1 MGVSSSVRRPLF
13 TIVPCLL
20 AILLFSLSIS
30 TVHASFVTLSHDD
43 GSRDAWY
50 STTKGNHL
58 YVGFSIPHS
67 ENYRVIMVDFFVNEP
82 GVSFKFHVYSGVG
95 YPSTHLYEDGAMLQ
109 PELDPG
115 QWVQVHVTKDIIV
128 GPGTLTNAIL
138 LWVSVEYG
146 TDNKPGIGLDTS
158 WYNAYGNVDRWI
170 QDGMSNSFEGMPGPI
185 TNIARVH
192 GDLMIRVQAES
203 LDVLAKKEGTNTA
216 VTQTG
221 SVQASGTGLGFAV
234 IAIGA
239 GAAAA
244 AGGLAVAISQ
254 PRSEVYAFVGH
265 YYCRKHRTPVW
276 SVEGRLWC
284 PVERRFLK
292 S

>member
-1 MGVSSSVRRPLF
+1 MGVSSSVRGPVF

-30 TVHASFVTLSHDD
+30 TIHAFTFVILKNDD

-58 YVGFSIPHS
+58 YVGFSVPHS
-67 ENYRVIMVDFFVNEP
+67 EKYRIIMVEFFVNQP

-109 PELDPG
+109 PDLDPG
-115 QWVQVHVTKDIIV
+115 QWVQVHVTEEIIV

-138 LWVSVEYG
+138 LWVSVEYE
-146 TDNKPGIGLDTS
+146 TDNRPGIGLDTN
-158 WYNAYGNVDRWI
+158 WYNAYNNIDRWI
-170 QDGMSNSFEGMPGPI
+170 QDGMSNSFEGIPGPI
-185 TNIARVH
+185 TNIARVP

-203 LDVLAKKEGTNTA
+203 LDVLAKKEA
-216 VTQTG
+216 
-221 SVQASGTGLGFAV
+221 VQASGTGLGFAV
-234 IAIGA
+234 IAVGA
-239 GAAAA
+239 GVAAA

-254 PRSEVYAFVGH
+254 PRSEVYAFAGH
-265 YYCRKHRTPVW
+265 YYCRKHRAPLW

-292 S
+292 P

>member
-1 MGVSSSVRRPLF
+1 MGVSHSVRRPVF

-20 AILLFSLSIS
+20 VILLFSLSIS
-30 TVHASFVTLSHDD
+30 TVHASFLTLSRDD

-58 YVGFSIPHS
+58 YVQFTFS
-67 ENYRVIMVDFFVNEP
+67 EKLRVIIVEFFVNQP
-82 GVSFKFHVYSGVG
+82 GVSFKFHVYSGG
-95 YPSTHLYEDGAMLQ
+95 IPTHLYEDGAMLQ

-115 QWVQVHVTKDIIV
+115 QWVQAHVTKEIIV
-128 GPGTLTNAIL
+128 GPGTLTNANL
-138 LWVSVEYG
+138 LWVSVEYE
-146 TDNKPGIGLDTS
+146 TDNKPGIGLDTAT
-158 WYNAYGNVDRWI
+158 YNAYQNYDIDKWVRTR
-170 QDGMSNSFEGMPGPI
+170 SNSFVGIPGDAI
-185 TNIARVH
+185 TMSARLP
-192 GDLMIRVQAES
+192 GDLMIRVQVEYV
-203 LDVLAKKEGTNTA
+203 DVLPRQKE
-216 VTQTG
+216 

-244 AGGLAVAISQ
+244 AGGLAVALSQ
-254 PRSEVYAFVGH
+254 PRSEVYAFAGH

-292 S
+292 P

>member
-1 MGVSSSVRRPLF
+1 MGMGSSVRRPFF
-13 TIVPCLL
+13 TTVLCLL
-20 AILLFSLSIS
+20 AVLLFSLSIS

-58 YVGFSIPHS
+58 YVGFSVPHS
-67 ENYRVIMVDFFVNEP
+67 HRYRVIMVEFFVNEP
-82 GVSFKFHVYSGVG
+82 GVFFKFHVYSGLG
-95 YPSTHLYEDGAMLQ
+95 YPSTPLYEDGAMLQ
-109 PELDPG
+109 PDLDPG
-115 QWVQVHVTKDIIV
+115 QWVQVHVTEEIIV

-138 LWVSVEYG
+138 LWVSVEYE

-158 WYNAYGNVDRWI
+158 WYNAYGNEDRWI
-170 QDGMSNSFEGMPGPI
+170 QDGMSNSFEGIPGHAI
-185 TNIARVH
+185 TNSARLP
-192 GDLMIRVQAES
+192 GDLMIRVQAED
-203 LDVLAKKEGTNTA
+203 LDISPRERVVE
-216 VTQTG
+216 
-221 SVQASGTGLGFAV
+221 ASGTGFGFAV
-234 IAIGA
+234 IAVGA

-254 PRSEVYAFVGH
+254 PRSEVYAFEGY
-265 YYCRKHRTPVW
+265 YYCRKHRAPVW

-292 S
+292 P